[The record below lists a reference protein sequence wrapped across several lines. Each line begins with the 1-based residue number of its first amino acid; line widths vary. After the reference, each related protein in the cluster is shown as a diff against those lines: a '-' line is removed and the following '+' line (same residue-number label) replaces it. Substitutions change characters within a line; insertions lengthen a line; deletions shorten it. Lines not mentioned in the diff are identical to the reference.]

1 MKAIVLAA
9 LFAVKG
15 VLAVTMTQASA
26 AEPVKLFSYPHILES
41 APLLVAAEKSSPEVV
56 VSMAG
61 AIPNLWAGEEVRFPG
76 LADLAGNAET
86 QVLRASLKHPDV
98 RLILTVT
105 EGLYRIVARRSAGI
119 SSVADL
125 KGRRVAT
132 QADTSA
138 AYYLK
143 SALATEGLAEAD
155 VQIIASTPKPM
166 ADALI
171 AGKLDAIAIW
181 EPEAE
186 RAALVLG
193 ADALSLEPK
202 VAYRELDSLNTTA
215 AVLADAAKRAKIV
228 TFVRTLI
235 GVCRDVSATPERAQ
249 ALYAARSG
257 FDPKVIASAWPHH
270 RFSCTIPDDLLDVL
284 TQEEQWIVTL
294 DKRAPRSREELAKL
308 VDTSVLKEALAQR

>member
-1 MKAIVLAA
+1 MKAFVLAA
-9 LFAVKG
+9 LFVVKG
-15 VLAVTMTQASA
+15 VLAVTTTQASA
-26 AEPVKLFSYPHILES
+26 SEPIKLFSYPHILEA
-41 APLLVAAEKSSPEVV
+41 APLLVAVEQSRPDVV
-56 VSMAG
+56 VGMSG
-61 AIPNLWAGEEVRFPG
+61 AIPNLWPGEEVRFPG
-76 LADLAGNAET
+76 LADVAGNAET

-105 EGLYRIVARRSAGI
+105 EGLYRIVARRSVGI
-119 SSVADL
+119 SSVTDL
-125 KGRRVAT
+125 KGKRVAT

-143 SALATEGLAEAD
+143 SALAGENLAGAD
-155 VQIIASTPKPM
+155 VQLVASTPKAM

-171 AGKLDAIAIW
+171 AGQIDAIAIW

-186 RAALVLG
+186 RAALGLG
-193 ADALSLEPK
+193 ADAVSLQPK
-202 VAYRELDSLNTTA
+202 VTYRELYSLNTTT
-215 AVLADAAKRAKIV
+215 AVLADPVRRAQLV

-235 GVCRDVSATPERAQ
+235 GACRDVSANPQRAQ

-270 RFSCTIPDDLLDVL
+270 RFSCTLPDDLIDVL
-284 TQEEQWIVTL
+284 AQEEQWMAGL
-294 DKRAPRSREELAKL
+294 DKRPPRSREEVAKL